1 MVEEASLEFRLRKTD
16 ETRNYLLDEIKHNDL
31 MSEKYKK
38 TRKYLNYV
46 ENLLILSS
54 AITGYV
60 SISAFA
66 SLVDINVG
74 ITSSSVGIN
83 ICVIITGIKKYKSI
97 IKKKKKNHDKIVL
110 LGKDK
115 LNTIEVLISKSLINS
130 YVIHDRFVPVNNV
143 FRDEK
148 EVKILKLPWNILY
161 KNNGNLLCQ
170 L

>member
-1 MVEEASLEFRLRKTD
+1 MVEGASLEFRLRKTD

-38 TRKYLNYV
+38 TCKNLNYV

-74 ITSSSVGIN
+74 ITSSSVGIK
-83 ICVIITGIKKYKSI
+83 ICAIITGIKKYKSI
-97 IKKKKKNHDKIVL
+97 IKKKKKKHDKIVL

-115 LNTIEVLISKSLINS
+115 LNTIEVLISKSLIDS
-130 YVIHDRFVPVNNV
+130 YIGHDEFFSANNV
-143 FRDEK
+143 LREYN
-148 EVKILKLPWNILY
+148 EI
-161 KNNGNLLCQ
+161 KNEIKNSETSVEYTI
-170 L
+170 